1 MTDEYNLRHCL
12 LLAEAGRYSCRPNP
26 VVGCVIVKDGAIVG
40 EGWHHVAG
48 QAHAEVLALQQA
60 GDLAR
65 GATVYVSLEPCVHH
79 GRTGPCTEALLHAG
93 IARLVYAMEDP
104 NPLVAGKGLARLR
117 EAGVVVDGPVLQAEA
132 AALNPGFSKRMTR
145 GLPDVRCKVGMSLD
159 GRTAMASGESQWI
172 TGAAA
177 RHEVHQ
183 WRARSCAILTG
194 IGTLLHD
201 DPALTARLDNY
212 NGLQPLRVIA
222 DTEGRTP
229 PAAQTLQLPGKVVL
243 ACGPDAA
250 AYLQQHEVCGS
261 GLQADCTVMPV
272 PLLNGKLNLK
282 TLLQQLASDLQC
294 NEVWVEAG
302 PTLVGAL
309 LQAGLVD
316 ELVTYIAPALLGERA
331 RPLAAL
337 PGLDRLADK
346 VSLHFVDVAMVGEDC
361 RIRSLVLPR
370 A

>member
-1 MTDEYNLRHCL
+1 
-12 LLAEAGRYSCRPNP
+12 
-26 VVGCVIVKDGAIVG
+26 
-40 EGWHHVAG
+40 
-48 QAHAEVLALQQA
+48 
-60 GDLAR
+60 
-65 GATVYVSLEPCVHH
+65 
-79 GRTGPCTEALLHAG
+79 
-93 IARLVYAMEDP
+93 
-104 NPLVAGKGLARLR
+104 
-117 EAGVVVDGPVLQAEA
+117 
-132 AALNPGFSKRMTR
+132 
-145 GLPDVRCKVGMSLD
+145 
-159 GRTAMASGESQWI
+159 
-172 TGAAA
+172 
-177 RHEVHQ
+177 
-183 WRARSCAILTG
+183 
-194 IGTLLHD
+194 
-201 DPALTARLDNY
+201 
-212 NGLQPLRVIA
+212 
-222 DTEGRTP
+222 
-229 PAAQTLQLPGKVVL
+229 
-243 ACGPDAA
+243 
-250 AYLQQHEVCGS
+250 
-261 GLQADCTVMPV
+261 MPV